1 MLEAERALVWH
12 NYKLE
17 SRAAAVADILA
28 VAVNFPDLNQSKN
41 HQTDL
46 KGIAVGPFYKSIHLL
61 LGGPWSFVE
70 DIDISTSEVPFEETH
85 QKVGYTCTVVDV
97 DSLLEPPFVAFH

>member
-1 MLEAERALVWH
+1 MEAERALVWR
-12 NYKLE
+12 NYMLE

-28 VAVNFPDLNQSKN
+28 VAVNFPDLNLSKN

-46 KGIAVGPFYKSIHLL
+46 KDIAVGPFYKSSHLL

-70 DIDISTSEVPFEETH
+70 DIDISTSEVPFEEMH
-85 QKVGYTCTVVDV
+85 QEVVYTCMVVDF
-97 DSLLEPPFVAFH
+97 DSLIEPPFVASH